1 MFDMIQTGGWGGIG
15 KSDNGLENTGN
26 TDTRKIIQKERIPLQ
41 IRDFGL
47 KTTKTRALSLMGKA
61 FSQNKTLIL
70 TTILLSEHFLLFN
83 G

>member
-1 MFDMIQTGGWGGIG
+1 MFDKIQTGVGVGDG

-41 IRDFGL
+41 IRGFWL
-47 KTTKTRALSLMGKA
+47 KDH
-61 FSQNKTLIL
+61 QNASAIT
-70 TTILLSEHFLLFN
+70 N